1 MEKKKR
7 RKWTIEEDNY
17 LIANY
22 SDAPIEKLLSDLD
35 RTYYGLMGRIKHL
48 GLKRSKEYL
57 QSLVT
62 ESMLEKGK
70 KTRFKKGGK
79 SWNKGTKGLTSGTKG
94 SFKKHHKPHNLKPIG
109 SERVRKNGYIEIKYK
124 NEYGAKSNYALK
136 HRVVWSEF
144 NGPIPKG
151 YVVSFKDGDVS
162 NCDIDNLFLLSKQ
175 DNILEN
181 SFSDTT
187 IAKKYLNTDNISDEK
202 ILPLIR
208 LKRIE
213 LKLKQK
219 LREYESK

>member
-22 SDAPIEKLLSDLD
+22 SDAPFDKMLSDLD
-35 RTYYGLMGRIKHL
+35 RTYHGLVGRVRFLK
-48 GLKRSKEYL
+48 LKRSKEYL

-62 ESMLEKGK
+62 EQMLEEGK
-70 KTRFKKGGK
+70 KTRFKKGEK
-79 SWNKGTKGLTSGTKG
+79 SWNKGTKGLTSGNKG
-94 SFKKHHKPHNLKPIG
+94 SFKKHRKPHNLKPIG
-109 SERVRKNGYIEIKYK
+109 SERVRKDGYIEIKYK
-124 NEYGAKSNYALK
+124 NEYGAKSNYDLK
-136 HRVVWSEF
+136 HRLVWLQC

-151 YVVSFKDGDVS
+151 YVVSFKDGDVA
-162 NCDIDNLFLLSKQ
+162 NCDIENLFLLSKQ
-175 DNILEN
+175 DNIIEN
-181 SFSDTT
+181 NFSDAT
-187 IAKKYLNTDNISDEK
+187 IAKRYLNTDNVSDKK
-202 ILPLIR
+202 IQPLIR